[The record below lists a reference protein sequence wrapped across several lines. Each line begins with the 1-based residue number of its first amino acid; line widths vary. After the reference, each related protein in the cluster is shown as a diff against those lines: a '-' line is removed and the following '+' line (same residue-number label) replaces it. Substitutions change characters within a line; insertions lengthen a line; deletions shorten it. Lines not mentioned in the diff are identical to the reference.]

1 MMMMMQSVIFKLLL
15 VCVQPSCSETLES
28 SDLAKEVAE
37 DKKEEEKKKCDAGS
51 EERGESCA
59 GVH

>member
-37 DKKEEEKKKCDAGS
+37 DKKEEEKKKCDEGS

-59 GVH
+59 GVD